1 MMIGKA
7 ERGDIAIDAIAKHKA
22 VYLIAVGGAAYLVSK
37 AIKSA
42 KPIAFQDL
50 GMEAIY
56 ELKVEDMPVNV
67 GVDTSGNS
75 IHKIGPAAWRK

>member
-1 MMIGKA
+1 
-7 ERGDIAIDAIAKHKA
+7 
-22 VYLIAVGGAAYLVSK
+22 VSK

-56 ELKVEDMPVNV
+56 ELEVEDMPVNV
-67 GVDTSGNS
+67 GVDINGNS